1 MPNEYALKGEGN
13 FPQVEPEAGYWFRC
27 PNFVTDFSKK
37 FAIACR
43 NKKEDTAMETF
54 LDKEM
59 TAKAV
64 TETDVEFNEWFI
76 NWEKTNFG
84 NLDKLP
90 LAIQNE
96 IRRLAV
102 LQMSKERRNH
112 TLQPTALI
120 NEVYIKLM
128 SAPNFNIEGKSHF
141 IKRIAR
147 MMRNILIDYARKRKS
162 SGGMYCDQYLDD
174 VTYLKKEM
182 SVVDNLALDIA
193 LEKLEK
199 LDKKL
204 AEIVEMRFFMGLTM
218 SQIADALG
226 VSKST
231 VERDWHTAKAFL
243 NTELRGV
250 VYDSC
255 PMAKYKESF

>member
-1 MPNEYALKGEGN
+1 
-13 FPQVEPEAGYWFRC
+13 
-27 PNFVTDFSKK
+27 
-37 FAIACR
+37 
-43 NKKEDTAMETF
+43 METL

-59 TAKAV
+59 NVKAT

-84 NLDKLP
+84 NLDQLP
-90 LAIQNE
+90 VAIQNE

-112 TLQPTALI
+112 TLQTTALI

-128 SAPNFNIEGKSHF
+128 KAPNFNIEGKSHF
-141 IKRIAR
+141 IKRIAL
-147 MMRNILIDYARKRKS
+147 MMRNILIDYARKRKI
-162 SGGMYCDQYLDD
+162 SGGMYCDQYLDEIN
-174 VTYLKKEM
+174 YSKEEI
-182 SVVDNLALDIA
+182 SAVDNLALSMA
-193 LEKLEK
+193 LEKLEM
-199 LDKKL
+199 LDRKL

-218 SQIADALG
+218 SQIAEALG

-243 NTELRGV
+243 NAELRST
-250 VYDSC
+250 VYDS
-255 PMAKYKESF
+255 